1 MSLDTK
7 TIADRLQTEPRI
19 LRRFLRDPKSTFTA
33 VGSGSRYTFTET
45 DLPELERRF
54 GDWMG
59 NRPAA
64 TRPATPVSLQRQDEA
79 AAQRLRDEQVWAEED
94 ASRGGPLVMAD
105 IRDPRV
111 RKAVQQ
117 KARRWD
123 ARLEE
128 RLMAAGLHISQM
140 RDRKVAV

>member
-7 TIADRLQTEPRI
+7 TIANRLQTEPRI

-33 VGSGSRYTFTET
+33 VGSGSRYVFTET
-45 DLPELERRF
+45 DIPELERRF
-54 GDWMG
+54 SDWMG

-64 TRPATPVSLQRQDEA
+64 TRPATPAILRQCDEA
-79 AAQRLRDEQVWAEED
+79 AAQRLKDEAVWADED
-94 ASRGGPLVMAD
+94 RDRGGPLVMAD

-111 RKAVQQ
+111 RKAVQS
-117 KARRWD
+117 KARLWD

-140 RDRKVAV
+140 PDRRVAV